1 MLLLSLKVTRGS
13 RSIWLISAQLS
24 QQRSWRRC
32 PARPEVLPH
41 LRTFPQFVSF
51 FHLHTLSRSTG
62 GENTSFLGFSFC
74 AKVLRSI
81 AEKLSA
87 HSPNRL
93 MARSRATGRF
103 NPARESKVSTNSL
116 YLDVGSTFTDRTSE
130 PAPHVDH
137 GISRLPSRPRLLI
150 RRVWKSARSRGR
162 HPNSQR
168 PTTNETGVSC
178 PRWDVVSWQHLPSG
192 ASQDPC
198 LRQYTNVSLFP
209 GAGRPSKW
217 MAEVTGQ

>member
-1 MLLLSLKVTRGS
+1 MKIPVSWDFRFARKFFDQSLKNFR
-13 RSIWLISAQLS
+13 A
-24 QQRSWRRC
+24 
-32 PARPEVLPH
+32 
-41 LRTFPQFVSF
+41 F
-51 FHLHTLSRSTG
+51 
-62 GENTSFLGFSFC
+62 
-74 AKVLRSI
+74 AK
-81 AEKLSA
+81 SA
-87 HSPNRL
+87 HGEI
-93 MARSRATGRF
+93 SRATGRF